1 MRLTLRT
8 MLAYLDDV
16 LEPSDAEELGKKI
29 QGSDFANG
37 LVDRI
42 RAVTRKTRLGAPK
55 LTGKGMGLDPNTV
68 AEYLDSTLSPDRVPD
83 FEKVCLESD
92 VHLAEVAGCH
102 QVLTLV
108 LGEPADV
115 APSTRDRIYSIGSL
129 RTANVASQ
137 SSAPTSSFDE
147 PRTKQLRED
156 AQESPAKQPPRVGAS
171 STAATPDDH
180 VSLPDLPDYLRA
192 NNRRRVL
199 PYIATAVLVFLIA
212 SVAFLAIGPDSIVA
226 LFRPE
231 QPAMPDGPNIEIP
244 ANPVMPESIASS
256 TSNPTN
262 DGDASSFTDTNE
274 APSNRTDNGSS
285 ETVAS
290 DAGDFKLPTTDP
302 KGGTSEPPEPAPIP
316 GVTPPMPTETPE
328 ASSSES
334 TSPETSTTP
343 PVTPTVT
350 TDPMP
355 KSAASDVA
363 VDVGRYISEKQILT
377 RYDAKSEDWY
387 RLPAG
392 ATLVSGDKLFVLP
405 TFRPQMALA
414 SGVQLTV
421 AGASMVQLQPLDA
434 TGSPHLSIDYGR
446 VVFFTIG
453 KAGARVGLD
462 LAGRKGVVTFVNADA
477 TVAVEVAKYRMPGAD
492 PEKDLVST
500 IVQLTTSRG
509 KVQWEEDG
517 NVTPIDESHVLVMI
531 DDQLGDTIPVE
542 NFAPWI
548 NSSDLS
554 GIDRI
559 ALETLESF
567 VDTMRP
573 VVLSLQERVRDT
585 RVEVRMLA
593 SRSLS
598 YMDRHESFIEALN
611 EAENKS
617 FWSSSLETSR
627 EALARSPKSAASLRE
642 SFKKQRAED
651 GAALYRLLWGYTP
664 KQLAEEGA
672 DAQLVEY
679 LSHESLDF
687 RALSFLNLK
696 DITGFT
702 LNFRP
707 EANERSR
714 ASSITKW
721 QNKLGERM
729 VVYAK
734 PPAPPIPE
742 GASFSPPGKVP
753 ETELPDLPELDS
765 PKTELRTIEA
775 P

>member
-16 LEPSDAEELGKKI
+16 LEPSDAEQLGKKI
-29 QGSDFANG
+29 QESDFANG
-37 LVDRI
+37 LVHRI
-42 RAVTRKTRLGAPK
+42 RAVTGKSRLGAPK

-68 AEYLDSTLSPDRVPD
+68 AEYLDSTLSPDRVPE

-102 QVLTLV
+102 QVLTRV
-108 LGEPADV
+108 LGEPAEV
-115 APSTRDRIYSIGSL
+115 SPAARDRVYSMGSL
-129 RTANVASQ
+129 QTANVAAQ
-137 SSAPTSSFDE
+137 PTPPANTFDE
-147 PRTKQLRED
+147 SGTREFHGD
-156 AQESPAKQPPRVGAS
+156 AKETHSKEPPRATAT
-171 STAATPDDH
+171 STAA
-180 VSLPDLPDYLRA
+180 VSNDRVALPDLPDYLRA
-192 NNRRRVL
+192 NSRRRVL

-244 ANPVMPESIASS
+244 ANPVMPESITGQTNTTADETDDTSS
-256 TSNPTN
+256 NDANETSSATT
-262 DGDASSFTDTNE
+262 DIGTTETAATDTTN
-274 APSNRTDNGSS
+274 P
-285 ETVAS
+285 
-290 DAGDFKLPTTDP
+290 KLPDAES
-302 KGGTSEPPEPAPIP
+302 GTSDPPEPAPIP
-316 GVTPPMPTETPE
+316 GVTPPMPTDTPE

-334 TSPETSTTP
+334 TTPDTSTTP
-343 PVTPTVT
+343 IVDPSGAGT
-350 TDPMP
+350 PMP
-355 KSAASDVA
+355 TKASDDVI
-363 VDVGRYISEKQILT
+363 VDVGRYISEKQIIT
-377 RYDAKSEDWY
+377 RYDAKAEDWY

-392 ATLVSGDKLFVLP
+392 ATLVSGDNLFVLP
-405 TFRPQMALA
+405 TFRPHMALA

-421 AGASMVQLQPLDA
+421 AGASMLQLQPPDSSGA
-434 TGSPHLSIDYGR
+434 PQLSVDYGR

-477 TVAVEVAKYRMPGAD
+477 TLAVEVSRYRMPGTD
-492 PEKDLVST
+492 PEKDLAST

-509 KVQWEEDG
+509 KAQWEEDG
-517 NVTPIDESHVLVMI
+517 NVTPIDEKNVLVII

-542 NFAPWI
+542 NIAPWI

-554 GIDRI
+554 GIDEI
-559 ALETLESF
+559 ALETLESL
-567 VDTMRP
+567 VDTKRP

-611 EAENKS
+611 EKDNKS
-617 FWSSSLETSR
+617 FWASSLDTAR
-627 EALARSPKSAASLRE
+627 EALARSPKAAAAMREAFEKRRGADGAILYRLMWGYSPKQLR
-642 SFKKQRAED
+642 ED
-651 GAALYRLLWGYTP
+651 GAD
-664 KQLAEEGA
+664 AE
-672 DAQLVEY
+672 LVEF
-679 LSHESLDF
+679 LGHESMDF
-687 RALSFLNLK
+687 RALCFLNLK
-696 DITGFT
+696 QITGFT
-702 LNFRP
+702 LNYRP

-721 QNKLGERM
+721 QNKQRERM
-729 VVYAK
+729 IVYDK
-734 PPAPPIPE
+734 SPSPPIPE
-742 GASFSPPGKVP
+742 GASYTPPKKSTA
-753 ETELPDLPELDS
+753 TESPELRVLDMPEAKS
-765 PKTELRTIEA
+765 PATDT